1 MYRLADRNFGD
12 HEALVVDHSVDTDG
26 ADHAGIRWYE
36 LNKTTGN
43 WSIAQQG
50 TYAPADGLHRWMGST
65 AMDNDGN
72 LAIGFSTRNGTAPN
86 YPSIAYAG
94 RLATDPP
101 GQFSQGEATLIA
113 GTGSQLAG
121 RWGDYS
127 LLTVDPVDDCTF
139 WYTSEYLTTTGG
151 APRGGRGS
159 DRSGSRPARAGRRH
173 LLLLRRHHRHH
184 LRRRHLR
191 RRRRRHRHRHRRHHY
206 RRPSVAAC
214 RTCSGSG

>member
-113 GTGSQLAG
+113 GTAPSSPAAG
-121 RWGDYS
+121 A
-127 LLTVDPVDDCTF
+127 
-139 WYTSEYLTTTGG
+139 TTRCSRSIRSTT
-151 APRGGRGS
+151 A
-159 DRSGSRPARAGRRH
+159 RSGTRA
-173 LLLLRRHHRHH
+173 
-184 LRRRHLR
+184 
-191 RRRRRHRHRHRRHHY
+191 
-206 RRPSVAAC
+206 SI
-214 RTCSGSG
+214 

>member
-1 MYRLADRNFGD
+1 MPPPIVNFEGVDNRNFVLPPDTEGDIGPNHYMLWQPGTSQRLETLSDRLMYRLAYRNFGD

-72 LAIGFSTRNGTAPN
+72 LAIGFSTGNGTTPN

-101 GQFSQGEATLIA
+101 GQLSQGEATLIA

-127 LLTVDPVDDCTF
+127 MLAIDPVNDCTF
-139 WYTSEYLTTTGG
+139 W
-151 APRGGRGS
+151 
-159 DRSGSRPARAGRRH
+159 
-173 LLLLRRHHRHH
+173 
-184 LRRRHLR
+184 
-191 RRRRRHRHRHRRHHY
+191 
-206 RRPSVAAC
+206 
-214 RTCSGSG
+214 